1 MFSALLRRRLS
12 ELALVLRPMCFV
24 ACHFFSHRARLQC
37 FHCLVHCLGHAFCSL
52 AALLLCSCVALCPC
66 CFVAPWVI
74 NACVSIG
81 MEPVGRQRVGNV
93 KVQALFVRT
102 RFAQIVVR
110 DAGVRVSV
118 LLGALRAERMFSR

>member
-1 MFSALLRRRLS
+1 M
-12 ELALVLRPMCFV
+12 
-24 ACHFFSHRARLQC
+24 
-37 FHCLVHCLGHAFCSL
+37 HCLGHAFCSL
-52 AALLLCSCVALCPC
+52 AALLLLCSCVALCPC

>member
-1 MFSALLRRRLS
+1 
-12 ELALVLRPMCFV
+12 
-24 ACHFFSHRARLQC
+24 
-37 FHCLVHCLGHAFCSL
+37 
-52 AALLLCSCVALCPC
+52 
-66 CFVAPWVI
+66 
-74 NACVSIG
+74 